1 MGCHCVGGGLARTCS
16 EGVLGRTAALSHR
29 LCAAPN
35 QGLVV
40 IIHMLLDCPVLNLV
54 CGNSAVW
61 GEDKKK
67 HYLKGG
73 TGDTTTTA
81 LQLKGW
87 CSAPQAQRGTRGEV
101 YSWWMGKKPP
111 G

>member
-1 MGCHCVGGGLARTCS
+1 
-16 EGVLGRTAALSHR
+16 
-29 LCAAPN
+29 
-35 QGLVV
+35 
-40 IIHMLLDCPVLNLV
+40 MLLDCPVLNLV

-67 HYLKGG
+67 HYLKGGGG

-101 YSWWMGKKPP
+101 YSWWMGKKTTGLNQGEPSMP
-111 G
+111 